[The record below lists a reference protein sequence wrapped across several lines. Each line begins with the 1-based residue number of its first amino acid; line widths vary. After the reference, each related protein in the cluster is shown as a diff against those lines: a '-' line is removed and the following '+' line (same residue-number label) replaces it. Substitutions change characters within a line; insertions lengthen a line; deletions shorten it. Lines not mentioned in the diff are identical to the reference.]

1 MKKTAAAA
9 LIGTMVLALGIGS
22 VSVPA
27 DEKWNR
33 GDTSVTSEIDE
44 ISIGWASGKVDVLY
58 GEGDAITIETTP
70 ADLDEDDKAEWR
82 VAGTELKI
90 REKPEFKMFNFF
102 SPEKTLTVTVP
113 KGRIMKELSIDVAS
127 GKVFSEINADELELD
142 CASGSH
148 EIVLTEPA
156 KKIRFDA
163 ASGSLLLT
171 APKAENLDLD
181 LSSGSA
187 DFTVAEV
194 GEFEISIASG
204 NITGRM
210 SSFSEGSIDASSG
223 DVDLWLPASAG
234 FTASVDQASGDF
246 SSDLAMKVQ
255 GKKYVFGDGSGSLD
269 IDTASGDVV
278 IHEAR

>member
-70 ADLDEDDKAEWR
+70 ADLDEDDKAEWK

-194 GEFEISIASG
+194 GEFEIGIASG

-210 SSFSEGSIDASSG
+210 TSFSEGSIDASSG
-223 DVDLWLPASAG
+223 DVDLWLPSSAG

>member
-1 MKKTAAAA
+1 
-9 LIGTMVLALGIGS
+9 
-22 VSVPA
+22 
-27 DEKWNR
+27 
-33 GDTSVTSEIDE
+33 
-44 ISIGWASGKVDVLY
+44 
-58 GEGDAITIETTP
+58 
-70 ADLDEDDKAEWR
+70 
-82 VAGTELKI
+82 
-90 REKPEFKMFNFF
+90 MFNFF

-194 GEFEISIASG
+194 GKFEIGIASG